1 LVDINKYIIQTIVCV
16 DFTIIRL
23 YYLSVQTIG
32 CTALQLFSYNH
43 VFVHDRPW
51 GSPYLPRVCGL
62 GGGFILSQYDI
73 ETVKALRDRECYRLA
88 LDMCIDLYSD
98 LSVTH
103 EVAFKFLSDNGLLTH
118 CYRDFE
124 LVQLQDNAEK
134 WQSILN
140 SFDFGGCK
148 NGSND

>member
-1 LVDINKYIIQTIVCV
+1 MYG
-16 DFTIIRL
+16 F
-23 YYLSVQTIG
+23 
-32 CTALQLFSYNH
+32 QLFSYNQA
-43 VFVHDRPW
+43 FVHD
-51 GSPYLPRVCGL
+51 LPRCVPYAYRAEKIERSGH
-62 GGGFILSQYDI
+62 ILSQYDI

-98 LSVTH
+98 LFVTH

-124 LVQLQDNAEK
+124 LVQLKDNAEK

-140 SFDFGGCK
+140 SFDFGGYK

>member
-1 LVDINKYIIQTIVCV
+1 MTSPGVSPMHTG
-16 DFTIIRL
+16 RR
-23 YYLSVQTIG
+23 VQKG
-32 CTALQLFSYNH
+32 VVNLEAN
-43 VFVHDRPW
+43 
-51 GSPYLPRVCGL
+51 
-62 GGGFILSQYDI
+62 YDI

-140 SFDFGGCK
+140 SFDFRGCK

>member
-1 LVDINKYIIQTIVCV
+1 M
-16 DFTIIRL
+16 
-23 YYLSVQTIG
+23 YYGS
-32 CTALQLFSYNH
+32 TAPGEAPIF
-43 VFVHDRPW
+43 P
-51 GSPYLPRVCGL
+51 GACGL
-62 GGGFILSQYDI
+62 GGGCIHIQYDMA
-73 ETVKALRDRECYRLA
+73 TVKALRDRECYRLA

-98 LSVTH
+98 LFVTH
-103 EVAFKFLSDNGLLTH
+103 EVAFKFLSDNGLYTY

-124 LVQLQDNAEK
+124 YKQLQDNAKK

>member
-1 LVDINKYIIQTIVCV
+1 MFCIT
-16 DFTIIRL
+16 
-23 YYLSVQTIG
+23 VQPAAGVAPICSG
-32 CTALQLFSYNH
+32 
-43 VFVHDRPW
+43 
-51 GSPYLPRVCGL
+51 VCGL
-62 GGGFILSQYDI
+62 GGGCILSQYDI

-98 LSVTH
+98 LFVTH

>member
-1 LVDINKYIIQTIVCV
+1 ML
-16 DFTIIRL
+16 
-23 YYLSVQTIG
+23 
-32 CTALQLFSYNH
+32 
-43 VFVHDRPW
+43 HDHPR

-140 SFDFGGCK
+140 SFNFGGCK

>member
-1 LVDINKYIIQTIVCV
+1 MYG
-16 DFTIIRL
+16 FRL
-23 YYLSVQTIG
+23 Y
-32 CTALQLFSYNH
+32 SYNH
-43 VFVHDRPW
+43 VFVHD
-51 GSPYLPRVCGL
+51 LPRCVPYAYRAEKIERSGH
-62 GGGFILSQYDI
+62 ILSQYDI

-98 LSVTH
+98 LFVTH

-124 LVQLQDNAEK
+124 LVQLKDNAEK

>member
-1 LVDINKYIIQTIVCV
+1 MSCNDTACRSTGVIQYMT
-16 DFTIIRL
+16 
-23 YYLSVQTIG
+23 
-32 CTALQLFSYNH
+32 
-43 VFVHDRPW
+43 
-51 GSPYLPRVCGL
+51 SPGVSPMHTVVNLEAN
-62 GGGFILSQYDI
+62 YDI

>member
-1 LVDINKYIIQTIVCV
+1 MWSCPRLSLFVGTVLLKCLSFLPSVLVCILCFVCIPYCWS
-16 DFTIIRL
+16 DP
-23 YYLSVQTIG
+23 
-32 CTALQLFSYNH
+32 
-43 VFVHDRPW
+43 VHDRPRE
-51 GSPYLPRVCGL
+51 SPYLPRVCGF

>member
-1 LVDINKYIIQTIVCV
+1 M
-16 DFTIIRL
+16 
-23 YYLSVQTIG
+23 
-32 CTALQLFSYNH
+32 SYCWSDP
-43 VFVHDRPW
+43 VHDRPRE
-51 GSPYLPRVCGL
+51 SPYLPRVCGF

-73 ETVKALRDRECYRLA
+73 ETVKALRDSECYRLA